1 MSQLQLIWDWE
12 TIKQAIED
20 LLESAKQRLPK
31 RIYEELE
38 MKLRETTSKYGLT
51 PEEAKKIIEYVLQE
65 YDNSLIEPAEPVG
78 TVAAQSIGE
87 PGTQMT
93 LRTFHYAGVREFN
106 VTLGLPRFVELVDA
120 KKEPSTPIMYIYLDE
135 EHKYDEQKAREVARR
150 IEFTRV
156 VNVASEVDIDLVNF
170 SIVVRLDPVMLEDK
184 GVSIDQVKKTLE
196 RLKIGEIEQSP
207 DDPYTI
213 IIKLPLTESIS
224 IMDLQK
230 KREKVLNAKIKGI
243 RKIRRVVIQRVG
255 NEYVLVTE
263 GSNLKE
269 VLNVPGVDPTRTITN
284 SIKEI
289 EEVLGIEAARA
300 TLIREMKN
308 VLDEQGLDVDIRHL
322 ILVADIMT
330 QTGRIRQIGRHGV
343 SGEKLS
349 ALARAAFEMTVQ
361 NLYEAAAN
369 GEEDKLLGVAE
380 NVIVGGVVNVGTGM
394 VEVYMNPQPL
404 RQGAEQSRR

>member
-1 MSQLQLIWDWE
+1 MSQLQLIWDWK
-12 TIKQAIED
+12 TIKQAIKD
-20 LLESAKQRLPK
+20 MLELARQRLPK
-31 RIYEELE
+31 GIYEELE
-38 MKLRETTSKYGLT
+38 MKLRDTASRYGLT

-106 VTLGLPRFVELVDA
+106 VTLGLPRFIELVDA

-135 EHKYDEQKAREVARR
+135 EHRYDEQKAREVARR
-150 IEFTRV
+150 IEFTRI

-196 RLKIGEIEQSP
+196 RLKIGEIDQSP
-207 DDPYTI
+207 DDPYVI

-243 RKIRRVVIQRVG
+243 RKIKRVVIQRIG

-269 VLNVPGVDPTRTITN
+269 VLNVPGVDSTRTITN

-289 EEVLGIEAARA
+289 EEVLGIEAARTA
-300 TLIREMKN
+300 LIREMKN

-361 NLYEAAAN
+361 NLYEAAAS
-369 GEEDKLLGVAE
+369 GEEDRLLGVAE

-404 RQGAEQSRR
+404 RQSAEQNRG

>member
-1 MSQLQLIWDWE
+1 MTKPQLIWDWE

-20 LLESAKQRLPK
+20 LLELAKQRLPK
-31 RIYEELE
+31 QIYEELE
-38 MKLRETTSKYGLT
+38 MKLKETTSKYGLT

-106 VTLGLPRFVELVDA
+106 VTLGLPRFIELVDA

-135 EHKYDEQKAREVARR
+135 EHRYDEQKAREVARR
-150 IEFTRV
+150 IEFTRI

-184 GVSIDQVKKTLE
+184 GVPIDQVKKTLE
-196 RLKIGEIEQSP
+196 RLKIGEIEQSG

-213 IIKLPLTESIS
+213 IIRLPPTEAIS

-243 RKIRRVVIQRVG
+243 RKIKRVVIQRVG

-300 TLIREMKN
+300 ALIREMKN

-361 NLYEAAAN
+361 NLYEAAAS

-380 NVIVGGVVNVGTGM
+380 NVIVGGIINVGTGM
-394 VEVYMNPQPL
+394 VEVYMSPQPL
-404 RQGAEQSRR
+404 RQGAEQSRG

>member
-12 TIKQAIED
+12 TIKQAIKD
-20 LLESAKQRLPK
+20 MLELARQRLPK
-31 RIYEELE
+31 GIYEELE
-38 MKLRETTSKYGLT
+38 MKLRDTASRYGLT

-106 VTLGLPRFVELVDA
+106 VTLGLPRFIELVDA

-135 EHKYDEQKAREVARR
+135 EHRYDEQKAREVARR
-150 IEFTRV
+150 IEFTRI

-196 RLKIGEIEQSP
+196 RLKIGEIDQSP
-207 DDPYTI
+207 DDPYVI

-243 RKIRRVVIQRVG
+243 RKIKRVVIQRIG

-269 VLNVPGVDPTRTITN
+269 VLNVPGVDSTRTITN

-289 EEVLGIEAARA
+289 EEVLGIEAARTA
-300 TLIREMKN
+300 LIREMKN

-361 NLYEAAAN
+361 NLYEAAAS
-369 GEEDKLLGVAE
+369 GEEDRLLGVAE

-404 RQGAEQSRR
+404 RQSAEQNRG

>member
-1 MSQLQLIWDWE
+1 MTQLQLIWDWE
-12 TIKQAIED
+12 TIKQTIED
-20 LLESAKQRLPK
+20 LLELAKQRLPK
-31 RIYEELE
+31 QIYEELE
-38 MKLRETTSKYGLT
+38 MKLKETTSKYGLT

-106 VTLGLPRFVELVDA
+106 VTLGLPRFIELVDA

-135 EHKYDEQKAREVARR
+135 EHRYDEQKAREVARR
-150 IEFTRV
+150 IEFTKI

-196 RLKIGEIEQSP
+196 RLKIGEIEQSG

-213 IIKLPLTESIS
+213 IIRLPLTESIS

-300 TLIREMKN
+300 ALIREMKN

-361 NLYEAAAN
+361 NLYEAAAS

-380 NVIVGGVVNVGTGM
+380 NVIVGGIINVGTGM
-394 VEVYMNPQPL
+394 VEVYMSPQPL
-404 RQGAEQSRR
+404 RQGAEQSRG

>member
-106 VTLGLPRFVELVDA
+106 VTLGLPRFIELVDA

-150 IEFTRV
+150 IEFTRI

-255 NEYVLVTE
+255 NEYVLITE

-300 TLIREMKN
+300 ALIREMKN

-361 NLYEAAAN
+361 NLYEAAAS

>member
-1 MSQLQLIWDWE
+1 MSELKLIWDWE
-12 TIKQAIED
+12 TIKQSIKD
-20 LLESAKQRLPK
+20 LLELAKQRLPK

-38 MKLRETTSKYGLT
+38 TKLKETTSKYGLT

-106 VTLGLPRFVELVDA
+106 VTLGLPRFIELVDA

-135 EHKYDEQKAREVARR
+135 EHRYDEQKAREVARR
-150 IEFTRV
+150 IEFTRI
-156 VNVASEVDIDLVNF
+156 VNVASEVDIDLMNF
-170 SIVVRLDPVMLEDK
+170 SIIVRLDPVMLEDK

-207 DDPYTI
+207 NDPYTI
-213 IIKLPLTESIS
+213 IIKLPPTESIS

-243 RKIRRVVIQRVG
+243 RKIRRVVIQRIG
-255 NEYVLVTE
+255 DEYVLVTE

-300 TLIREMKN
+300 ALIREMKN

-361 NLYEAAAN
+361 NLYEAAAS
-369 GEEDKLLGVAE
+369 GEEDRLLGVAE

-404 RQGAEQSRR
+404 RQAAEQSRG

>member
-1 MSQLQLIWDWE
+1 
-12 TIKQAIED
+12 
-20 LLESAKQRLPK
+20 
-31 RIYEELE
+31 
-38 MKLRETTSKYGLT
+38 
-51 PEEAKKIIEYVLQE
+51 
-65 YDNSLIEPAEPVG
+65 
-78 TVAAQSIGE
+78 
-87 PGTQMT
+87 
-93 LRTFHYAGVREFN
+93 
-106 VTLGLPRFVELVDA
+106 
-120 KKEPSTPIMYIYLDE
+120 
-135 EHKYDEQKAREVARR
+135 
-150 IEFTRV
+150 
-156 VNVASEVDIDLVNF
+156 
-170 SIVVRLDPVMLEDK
+170 
-184 GVSIDQVKKTLE
+184 
-196 RLKIGEIEQSP
+196 
-207 DDPYTI
+207 
-213 IIKLPLTESIS
+213 
-224 IMDLQK
+224 
-230 KREKVLNAKIKGI
+230 
-243 RKIRRVVIQRVG
+243 VG

-300 TLIREMKN
+300 ALIREMKN

-361 NLYEAAAN
+361 NLYEAAAS
-369 GEEDKLLGVAE
+369 GEEDRLLGVAE

-404 RQGAEQSRR
+404 RQSAEQNRG

>member
-38 MKLRETTSKYGLT
+38 MKLKETTSKYGLT

>member
-1 MSQLQLIWDWE
+1 MSQLQLIWDWK
-12 TIKQAIED
+12 TIKQAIKD
-20 LLESAKQRLPK
+20 MLELARQRLPK
-31 RIYEELE
+31 GIYEELE
-38 MKLRETTSKYGLT
+38 MKLRDTASRYGLT

-106 VTLGLPRFVELVDA
+106 VTLGLPRFIELVDA

-135 EHKYDEQKAREVARR
+135 EHRYDEQKAREVARR
-150 IEFTRV
+150 IEFTRI

-196 RLKIGEIEQSP
+196 RLKIGEIDQSP
-207 DDPYTI
+207 DDPYVI

-243 RKIRRVVIQRVG
+243 RKIKRVVIQRIG

-269 VLNVPGVDPTRTITN
+269 VLNVPGVDSTRTITN

-289 EEVLGIEAARA
+289 EEVLGIEAARTA
-300 TLIREMKN
+300 LIREMKN

-330 QTGRIRQIGRHGV
+330 
-343 SGEKLS
+343 
-349 ALARAAFEMTVQ
+349 
-361 NLYEAAAN
+361 
-369 GEEDKLLGVAE
+369 
-380 NVIVGGVVNVGTGM
+380 
-394 VEVYMNPQPL
+394 
-404 RQGAEQSRR
+404 